1 MSFGTNSIKTSRTIT
16 LPTMT
21 GAEFKKGFT
30 AIKKDGDEKDVN
42 NFLKTVEIK
51 TWNGQL
57 FENDGRGSNNAG
69 VLINFAKMCDSVGP
83 KYNAPG
89 LDRGYRGSC
98 ANGMP
103 VDVASYTD
111 VSDNNPDTCDKFVV
125 TLDPK
130 ALASANHMEVK
141 ASGKPGKSNPE
152 RLPIKYTFPT
162 TKNGVAG
169 MSLEGLTNNVGKAA
183 TQRYI
188 LTASKNT
195 ADSEVPT
202 RDDVEAV
209 AKLTMATF
217 DKVLMECADGKA
229 KKELQT
235 TGVNGPKQPI
245 DGTAVNKPAF
255 GIKAV
260 EVDGA
265 TVYAIDTSKAKD
277 TTTSDVNNW
286 LVNVNKR
293 FNKALSQEVNS
304 TMAKG
309 SMQSKLGNMIGI
321 QAYAVEPKDPVSN
334 EKSGLMIIQP
344 ATIAQLEP
352 YTTSLVKAYD
362 AATHSKDF
370 PGEEKN
376 VSVDKIYDPKI
387 VENAGKLAA
396 EYNQSSGLS
405 KDAAIKAVQM
415 QLEGV
420 QTQLGQ

>member
-1 MSFGTNSIKTSRTIT
+1 
-16 LPTMT
+16 MT
-21 GAEFKKGFT
+21 GKEFREGFL
-30 AIKKDGDEKDVN
+30 ALKKDGADQDVN
-42 NFLKTVEIK
+42 NYLRAVEIK
-51 TWNGQL
+51 TWDGQVL
-57 FENDGRGSNNAG
+57 ENDGRGSNKASTI
-69 VLINFAKMCDSVGP
+69 INFAKMCDSIGP
-83 KYNAPG
+83 EYNAPG
-89 LDRGYRGSC
+89 LDRGYTGSC

-111 VSDNNPDTCDKFVV
+111 VADNDPNTRDKYVI
-125 TLDPK
+125 TLDPR
-130 ALASANHMEVK
+130 AIASANYMERKAAAEEAGRPAPDKKSADRIPVK
-141 ASGKPGKSNPE
+141 F
-152 RLPIKYTFPT
+152 TFPT

-195 ADSEVPT
+195 AESEVPA
-202 RDDVEAV
+202 REDIEAV

-229 KKELQT
+229 KKDIQT

-245 DGTAVNKPAF
+245 EGTAVDKPAF
-255 GIKAV
+255 GVKAI

-277 TTTSDVNNW
+277 TTTADVNKWLVDVNN
-286 LVNVNKR
+286 R
-293 FNKALSQEVNS
+293 FNKVLSQEVNG

-321 QAYAVEPKDPVSN
+321 QAYAVEPQDPVSN
-334 EKSGLMIIQP
+334 EKSGLILIQP
-344 ATIAQLEP
+344 ATTAQLQP
-352 YTTSLVKAYD
+352 YTSSLVKAYD

-396 EYNQSSGLS
+396 EYNQPSGLD

-420 QTQLGQ
+420 QAQLGQ

>member
-51 TWNGQL
+51 TWNGQI

-89 LDRGYRGSC
+89 LDRGYTGSC

-111 VSDNNPDTCDKFVV
+111 VSDNNPDTRDKFVV

-130 ALASANHMEVK
+130 ALASANHMELK
-141 ASGKPGKSNPE
+141 AKGNANRSNPE
-152 RLPIKYTFPT
+152 RLQIKYTFPT

-235 TGVNGPKQPI
+235 TGVNGPKEPI
-245 DGTAVNKPAF
+245 GGTAVNKPAF

-286 LVNVNKR
+286 LVDVNKR
-293 FNKALSQEVNS
+293 FEKVLSQEVNS

-321 QAYAVEPKDPVSN
+321 QAYAVEPQDPVSN
-334 EKSGLMIIQP
+334 EKSGLMLIQP
-344 ATIAQLEP
+344 ATIAKLQP

-376 VSVDKIYDPKI
+376 VSVDKIFDPKI